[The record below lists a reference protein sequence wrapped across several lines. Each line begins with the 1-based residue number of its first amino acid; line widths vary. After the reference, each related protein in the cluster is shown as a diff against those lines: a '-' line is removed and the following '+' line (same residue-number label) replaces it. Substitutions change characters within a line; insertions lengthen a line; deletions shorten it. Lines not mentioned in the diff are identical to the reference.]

1 MQDYPI
7 GYPLQAAFQS
17 SESSWSIYRAFNYLH
32 SRVILQLQDEI
43 RGMERKL
50 KYLDEIDLENGE
62 GNRLRSR
69 KDDLKQAR
77 REKTE
82 SERAGLLENIR
93 SKLVHYGE

>member
-1 MQDYPI
+1 
-7 GYPLQAAFQS
+7 
-17 SESSWSIYRAFNYLH
+17 
-32 SRVILQLQDEI
+32 
-43 RGMERKL
+43 MERKL

-62 GNRLRSR
+62 GDRLRSR